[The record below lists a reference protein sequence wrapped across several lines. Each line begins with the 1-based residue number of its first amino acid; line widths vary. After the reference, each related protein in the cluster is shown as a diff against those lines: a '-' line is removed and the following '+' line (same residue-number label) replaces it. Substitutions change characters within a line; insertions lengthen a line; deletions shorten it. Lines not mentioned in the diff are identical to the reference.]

1 MGTVKADD
9 FQNSAGTGA
18 PKFSKG
24 IDLSQ
29 AAGFTKRK
37 ISSITSNTTL
47 TSTDGLEIILAD
59 ATSGAITVTLPAAA
73 SSSGRTLTIKKT
85 DSSVNLVTVDGNA
98 SETIDGDLTKKLGFQ
113 YDFMEISC
121 DGSNWHI
128 ATQNRKVMCIAI
140 GVGGPDTTPSKN
152 TFNTIT
158 TFSATS
164 DPFGMFT
171 SGGIVVIKEAGWYN
185 LLYNNRMYLRVNG
198 SAPTYVSTFSY
209 IYINGSSTVYSG
221 NNYVYGSVT
230 NSSGVVVQTEL
241 TKYLNANDTI
251 YLVGFMDHTGGS
263 ISYAGYTSDATANY
277 FSVVKI

>member
-98 SETIDGDLTKKLGFQ
+98 SETIDGDLTKKIGFQ
-113 YDFMEISC
+113 YDFMQISC

-128 ATQNRKVMCIAI
+128 VDENRKVMCNAI
-140 GVGGPDTTPSKN
+140 GKGGSALAIAKATYTTL
-152 TFNTIT
+152 T
-158 TFSATS
+158 TFTLTN

-171 SGGIVVIKEAGWYN
+171 NSGQIVIKETGWYEYSLECEVEEFISGSGPTVIN
-185 LLYNNRMYLRVNG
+185 RYLTIAINN
-198 SAPTYVSTFSY
+198 SASCQIFNSY
-209 IYINGSSTVYSG
+209 KTGDTGANYHVLPINFK
-221 NNYVYGSVT
+221 
-230 NSSGVVVQTEL
+230 
-241 TKYLNANDTI
+241 KYLTSGDTLEVRVYI
-251 YLVGFMDHTGGS
+251 DHTGGS
-263 ISYAGYTSDATANY
+263 VTGRQSDPASLNNRINV
-277 FSVVKI
+277 FKI

>member
-59 ATSGAITVTLPAAA
+59 ATSGAITVTLPAAS

-85 DSSVNLVTVDGNA
+85 DSSTNLITVDGNA
-98 SETIDGDLTKKLGFQ
+98 SETIDGDLTKKIGFQ
-113 YDFMEISC
+113 YDFMQISC

-128 ATQNRKVMCIAI
+128 VDENRKILLLAKGNGGNTSLTK
-140 GVGGPDTTPSKN
+140 GVDK
-152 TFNTIT
+152 TI
-158 TFSATS
+158 SSMSITS
-164 DPFGMFT
+164 DPYGMFT
-171 SGGIVVIKEAGWYN
+171 NGGSFVIKESGFYEI
-185 LLYNNRMYLRVNG
+185 
-198 SAPTYVSTFSY
+198 TFNAE
-209 IYINGSSTVYSG
+209 IELNVTASG
-221 NNYVYGSVT
+221 PNYVVF
-230 NSSGVVVQTEL
+230 L
-241 TKYLNANDTI
+241 TRLLLLPSTLLIYQANDHKIGDTGTNFTSFSNNIKRYFTAGDTI
-251 YLVGFMDHTGGS
+251 EPQVYVDYTGGTVNARQTDNS
-263 ISYAGYTSDATANY
+263 GHWQNL
-277 FSVVKI
+277 SVIKI